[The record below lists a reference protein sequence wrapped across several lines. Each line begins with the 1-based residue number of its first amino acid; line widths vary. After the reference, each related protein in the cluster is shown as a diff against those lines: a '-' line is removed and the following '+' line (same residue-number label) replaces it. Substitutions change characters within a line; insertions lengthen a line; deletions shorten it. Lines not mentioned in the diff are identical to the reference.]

1 MEEVKKEIQI
11 LFIPEA
17 DEDYKHLDGSQKK
30 SVNKEIENLKTNP
43 FAGGALG
50 NKDNIDLTGFYK
62 MYACNKSVRIVYRL
76 ITPEKVE
83 IVEIW
88 GIGKRDKLKIYKTVV
103 GDRLNNLK

>member
-1 MEEVKKEIQI
+1 MNYYLLYFSEKYNGNWDQIYEALKYHEIVPKE
-11 LFIPEA
+11 
-17 DEDYKHLDGSQKK
+17 
-30 SVNKEIENLKTNP
+30 EIEKLKTNP

-88 GIGKRDKLKIYKTVV
+88 GIGKRDKLKIYKTV
-103 GDRLNNLK
+103 GDRLNKSK

>member
-11 LFIPEA
+11 HFIPEA
-17 DEDYKHLDGSQKK
+17 AEDYKHLDGSQKK
-30 SVNKEIENLKTNP
+30 SVNKEIEKLKTNP

>member
-1 MEEVKKEIQI
+1 VQPVEV
-11 LFIPEA
+11 LLYVLA
-17 DEDYKHLDGSQKK
+17 QKQSIELYESSK
-30 SVNKEIENLKTNP
+30 SSKLKTNP

-62 MYACNKSVRIVYRL
+62 MYACNKSIRIVYRL